1 LRVLWGVHRFVW
13 IGLNKRSRL
22 THRQARGRGNTL
34 CLCCIGSAATGVV
47 SSISLMVSFPI
58 EIRPC
63 TPDSETTPPLP
74 TPHASTTLVQDAASG
89 TSSCKRVAN
98 GSAIQQGLVTAT
110 EIHQERHGYLSRDE
124 GGCWRHVGVPL
135 GVGLGGRCPQDSGN
149 HGLELAEH
157 LVPVVR
163 FWSGEPHLCAQ

>member
-1 LRVLWGVHRFVW
+1 VNRKSQFCRPSYLWDSVSNPSAQSTSLSTLGVCCVSYGVFTGFLW

-22 THRQARGRGNTL
+22 THLRARGRGNTL

-63 TPDSETTPPLP
+63 TPDSEPPLP

-98 GSAIQQGLVTAT
+98 GSAIKSMFRGRGRGKRAKRLVK
-110 EIHQERHGYLSRDE
+110 
-124 GGCWRHVGVPL
+124 
-135 GVGLGGRCPQDSGN
+135 
-149 HGLELAEH
+149 
-157 LVPVVR
+157 
-163 FWSGEPHLCAQ
+163 